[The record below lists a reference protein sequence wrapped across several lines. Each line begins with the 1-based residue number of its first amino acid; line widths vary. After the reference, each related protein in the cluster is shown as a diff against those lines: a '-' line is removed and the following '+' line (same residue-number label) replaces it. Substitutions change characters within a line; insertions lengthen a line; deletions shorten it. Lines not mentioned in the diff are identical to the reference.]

1 MSSVEAGN
9 TATAADVYPMKCRRV
24 TTDPATATQ
33 PLLELLVM
41 VKNAGP
47 GFRDMLEHNLQY
59 VDSWAILDTGSTDGV
74 TLGVIRELQ
83 AKYELTKPGYLYEE
97 PFINFRDSRNRLL
110 ELRANSECF
119 FQIILDDTYWLEN
132 GFALRSFLD
141 LVRYETEP
149 VTADSFSMF
158 IKSTDMAYLSN
169 RIIKTRGV
177 PSRNQDDP
185 TGKPLR
191 YDPRFRIHEI
201 IRPNKTYS
209 LPEKFGYIRDVS
221 SDYMVARTKERK
233 LRDLEMLYADL
244 AALPG
249 SLRIMYYLAETYL
262 CQQNYEEAVKWY
274 SKRANDPNPYAEA
287 DDYDEERYDAKY
299 KVAVL
304 NYVYLKSPW
313 EGTCLE
319 LFLAAYA
326 YMPKR
331 PEALFMIGYHYHSV
345 GSMDLAY
352 TFLKAAFEIGPPGA
366 HGMNLILEQYYFHAP
381 RLLAPLCLVNHNYQ
395 LGEKAIRRLLDYYGA
410 KPPPQPVAHLE
421 RLLKMFQ
428 LMNVTHPPLSEAAT
442 KKFSSGFSPPTRRFI
457 VFVTSC
463 GWAPFSGK
471 TLRKKGLGGSET
483 CIIQLAEH
491 IARVSSPGT
500 QPIIFCPCDEPSTE
514 YRGVWYE
521 NYTAY
526 PAFLRFLVDGGATG
540 ATGSHTDLTQHR
552 VFLQR
557 TTEYMWMTAEMKI
570 PFYLHLHD
578 IIPDQEVLVGHTGK
592 DSSFRGVICL
602 SEFHRNLFLAQ
613 FGFLAAQT
621 HVLGY
626 GLPDWCSEESSIAN
640 TKNAVAK
647 TPHSF
652 IFPSFPNRGL
662 LILLRDLWGRILE
675 RFPDAKLFLFCDFQN
690 QWLRNVAG
698 ADIRQIEQL
707 IARYS
712 SSIKNLGWQNPQIL
726 KSFWQKSEYWV
737 YPCTFAETFCLTALE
752 AQFYG
757 CKAITCDLG
766 ALPETGR
773 YGATIIPGDPREKTW
788 QDQVM
793 QVVFAETETPAA
805 AAPFPMF
812 SGSVTQEFLKR
823 FC

>member
-1 MSSVEAGN
+1 MSSGTGN
-9 TATAADVYPMKCRRV
+9 TATANISEATAADVYPMKCRRANV
-24 TTDPATATQ
+24 VATQ

-47 GFRDMLEHNLQY
+47 GFRNMLEHNLQF
-59 VDSWAILDTGSTDGV
+59 VDSWGVLDTGSTDKV
-74 TLGVIRELQ
+74 TLEVIRELQ
-83 AKYELTKPGYLYEE
+83 VKYKLTKPGFLYEE

-132 GFALRSFLD
+132 GAALRSFLD
-141 LVRYETEP
+141 LVRYEEEP
-149 VTADSFSMF
+149 VTADSFSLF

-177 PSRNQDDP
+177 PSRGPDDP

-209 LPEKFGYIRDVS
+209 LPEKFGYIRDVT

-249 SLRIMYYLAETYL
+249 SLRVMYYLAETYL
-262 CQQNYEEAVKWY
+262 CQQNYTEAAKWY
-274 SKRANDPNPYAEA
+274 AKRANDPNPYAEA

-299 KVAVL
+299 KLAVL
-304 NYVYLKSPW
+304 HYVHLKSPW

-326 YMPKR
+326 FMPKR

-345 GSMDLAY
+345 GSMALAY
-352 TFLKAAFEIGPPGA
+352 TFLKAAFEIGPPVGS
-366 HGMNLILEQYYFHAP
+366 HGMNLILDQYYFHAP

-395 LGEKAIRRLLDYYGA
+395 LGEKAIRRLFDFYAAAGNS
-410 KPPPQPVAHLE
+410 PPQPVAYLE

-442 KKFSSGFSPPTRRFI
+442 AKLTSGISGNRRFI

-463 GWAPFSGK
+463 GWKPFSGK

-491 IARVSSPGT
+491 IAKMDSKNT

-521 NYTAY
+521 NCTAY
-526 PAFLRFLVDGGATG
+526 PAFLRFLVDGASAGTAG
-540 ATGSHTDLTQHR
+540 VTDLTQHR

-557 TTEYMWMTAEMKI
+557 TTEYMWMTSEMKI

-602 SEFHRNLFLAQ
+602 SDFHRNLFLAQ
-613 FGFLAAQT
+613 FPFLAAQT
-621 HVLGY
+621 YVLGY
-626 GLPDWCSEESSIAN
+626 GMPDWAEEETPN
-640 TKNAVAK
+640 TKL
-647 TPHSF
+647 PHSF

-675 RFPDAKLFLFCDFQN
+675 RLPDAKLFLFCDFKN

-698 ADIRQIEQL
+698 AEVEQIEHLMQ
-707 IARYS
+707 RYGG
-712 SSIKNLGWQNPQIL
+712 SIKNIGWQNPQIL
-726 KSFWQKSEYWV
+726 KSFWQRAEYWV

-752 AQFYG
+752 AQYYN

-773 YGATIIPGDPREKTW
+773 YTAKIIPGDPRTRTW
-788 QDQVM
+788 QDQVLEAIGDARNA
-793 QVVFAETETPAA
+793 VTPATPT
-805 AAPFPMF
+805 PFPTF
-812 SGSVTQEFLKR
+812 TGSVTQEFLQR